1 MWIVETLD
9 GSGIKRVVWVLWS
22 GGPIGLP
29 VNGNDPVVLGWD
41 CERCSANPNGFGCC
55 LGGPVNDSDPVV
67 LGWGCERC
75 FADSNGFGG
84 CLGGNSNVSIVV
96 VLRVRW
102 LPRTMKRTAV
112 TLSPKVGA

>member
-9 GSGIKRVVWVLWS
+9 GSGIKRVIWVLCS
-22 GGPIGLP
+22 DGPIGLP

-55 LGGPVNDSDPVV
+55 LGGK
-67 LGWGCERC
+67 
-75 FADSNGFGG
+75 
-84 CLGGNSNVSIVV
+84 SNVSIGV

-102 LPRTMKRTAV
+102 LPRTMKRVAA